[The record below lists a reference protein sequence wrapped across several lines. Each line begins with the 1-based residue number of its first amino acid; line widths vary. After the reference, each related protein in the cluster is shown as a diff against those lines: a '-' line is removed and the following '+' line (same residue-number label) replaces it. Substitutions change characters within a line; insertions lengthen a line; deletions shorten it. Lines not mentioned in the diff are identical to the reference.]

1 MLLSTCLQFSGS
13 IDEIKPYCSLAEKI
27 GRMYF
32 QAEATPIKKVEVRYR
47 GELAA
52 NSGTGIITLSLVMGL
67 LKGMGN
73 DHVSY
78 VNAQDNLAESG
89 IEVVETKDPSIQK
102 YNNLINVK
110 FYTEDGR
117 ELKINGTVFAPD
129 TEVIVSFFG
138 YEMNCPLSNTVLAI
152 KNNDVPGVIGRI
164 ATILG
169 KHNINISSM
178 YWGRKNQDG
187 SDNPH
192 AQAFVAVEQPVTQ
205 KIIDELEKAEGVL
218 KVSLLELD

>member
-1 MLLSTCLQFSGS
+1 MPSFSGS
-13 IDEIKPYCSLAEKI
+13 IDEIKPHCSLAEKI

-47 GELAA
+47 GELAG
-52 NSGTGIITLSLVMGL
+52 NSGTGVITLSLIVGL
-67 LKGMGN
+67 LKGMGKDN
-73 DHVSY
+73 VSY

-89 IEVVETKDPSIQK
+89 IEVVETKDPTIEK

-110 FYTEDGR
+110 FFTEDGR
-117 ELKINGTVFAPD
+117 ELKINGTVFESGL
-129 TEVIVSFFG
+129 EVIVSFFG

-169 KHNINISSM
+169 KHNINICSM
-178 YWGRKNQDG
+178 YWGRKAHDG
-187 SDNPH
+187 SDNQF

-205 KIIDELEKAEGVL
+205 KIIDELESADDVL